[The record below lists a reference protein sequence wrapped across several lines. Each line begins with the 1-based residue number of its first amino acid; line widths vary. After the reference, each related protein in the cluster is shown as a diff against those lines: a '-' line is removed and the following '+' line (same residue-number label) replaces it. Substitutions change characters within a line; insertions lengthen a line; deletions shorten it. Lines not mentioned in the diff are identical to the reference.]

1 MVLCAVAFALSVGK
15 QTPTDIFTDRCGGY
29 GPRHHISMGGPMIFS
44 GLEYLDKIPFDDVY
58 IYATV
63 MNEENKRMSKSL
75 GTGVDPLG
83 R

>member
-1 MVLCAVAFALSVGK
+1 
-15 QTPTDIFTDRCGGY
+15 
-29 GPRHHISMGGPMIFS
+29 MIFS